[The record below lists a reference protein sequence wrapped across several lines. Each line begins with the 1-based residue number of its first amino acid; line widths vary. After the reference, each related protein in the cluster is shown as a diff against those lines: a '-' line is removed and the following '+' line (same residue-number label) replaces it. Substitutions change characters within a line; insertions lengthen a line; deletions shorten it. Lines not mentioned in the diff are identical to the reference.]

1 MKYTLSLFALFVSH
15 FFNPIYSQDKTRGQ
29 EIVAEFKISDASEN
43 GADIT
48 PTILDQRAKL
58 VIYKDVQNNNALCL
72 SNFWQKNNT
81 QSYGPI
87 YGMETKHIPEDDKN
101 YEADIFFFQWRYIN
115 TYDTKKGTAKVELLK
130 IYKPQ
135 GIYFE
140 LKIIPEN
147 LDILIY
153 KGFMEGSLD
162 LTVYEKKK

>member
-1 MKYTLSLFALFVSH
+1 M
-15 FFNPIYSQDKTRGQ
+15 G
-29 EIVAEFKISDASEN
+29 
-43 GADIT
+43 
-48 PTILDQRAKL
+48 
-58 VIYKDVQNNNALCL
+58 
-72 SNFWQKNNT
+72 
-81 QSYGPI
+81 
-87 YGMETKHIPEDDKN
+87 TKHIPEDDKN

-162 LTVYEKKK
+162 LTVYDKKN